1 MAELYNISA
10 GDIIP
15 QMGFAPSQNQNGGWS
30 ATRSYYMLAST
41 WESANTQRRFDIG
54 QPITTA
60 DPSVSSDY
68 SFLKVES
75 KQAVYQDSG
84 TVLLSVN
91 YTGAGFGQYGGDG
104 SPGLSLDALPVGR
117 FEARLKEYPLSLRD
131 PFPYIPESDALKKV
145 LAGEAVI
152 VGNVVRE
159 QHGITGEWETIKN
172 FYGEDLLI
180 ETEAGIAFANLIKK
194 GVTTFL
200 YPEMV
205 FTETVEGNAE
215 LPSHKINDIGTITTD
230 NPGYIPGWVNNGWQ
244 WIVTGASQ
252 EQKGTLYKTTKE
264 WTASAGERIKQSFLY
279 D

>member
-41 WESANTQRRFDIG
+41 WESANTQRQFDIG

-75 KQAVYQDSG
+75 KQAAYQDSG

-117 FEARLKEYPLSLRD
+117 FEARLKELPLSWH
-131 PFPYIPESDALKKV
+131 PNFPLLGERIPLKKV

-159 QHGITGEWETIKN
+159 QHGITGEWETMKS
-172 FYGEDLLI
+172 FSGEDILI
-180 ETEAGIAFANLIKK
+180 ESEEGIAFANLIKK

-205 FTETVEGNAE
+205 FTETVEGDAE
-215 LPSHKINDIGTITTD
+215 LPSHKVNDIGTITTD
-230 NPGYIPGWVNNGWQ
+230 NPGYIPGWVDNGWQ

-264 WTASAGERIKQSFLY
+264 WTASAGERIVNTFLY